1 MALGDSNNDYE
12 MLEWAGYSVAM
23 KNASQRIKDVSKYET
38 DTNNK
43 DGVAKALIRF

>member
-23 KNASQRIKDVSKYET
+23 KMRSQRIKDVSKYET

-43 DGVAKALIRF
+43 DGVAKA